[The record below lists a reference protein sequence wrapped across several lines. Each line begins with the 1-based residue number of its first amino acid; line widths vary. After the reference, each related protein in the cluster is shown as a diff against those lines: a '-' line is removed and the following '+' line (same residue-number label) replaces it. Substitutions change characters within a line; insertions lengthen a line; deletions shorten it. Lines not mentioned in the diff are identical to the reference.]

1 MNWPVFFT
9 RLGSAVIF
17 TGIMLLGL
25 MYEHPMAILLLAA
38 LVIFLCI
45 KEFFNI
51 SKQIYADQHFTSF
64 HFLISLAASAYLIV
78 CMIIKIPEAFLVLTI
93 IPVSL
98 LIWSALSKKNTLAA
112 TLTTLISTLYIGLPI
127 AMMVD
132 LRNYAMV
139 VPVGIVCLIWV
150 NDTMAYITGSFIGR
164 TTFTDISPKKTIEGT
179 VGGIVFTM
187 IIGWVFGSYMQDYLL
202 PIHWMVI
209 AGIVAI
215 AGTLGDLLES
225 QMKRKAGIKDSG
237 NILPGHGGALDRF
250 DSLLAV
256 LPFVYLYFHSFAN
269 PHLL

>member
-98 LIWSALSKKNTLAA
+98 LIWSALSKKKHFSSHSHH
-112 TLTTLISTLYIGLPI
+112 IDFHTLYRITYSNDGRPEKLCYGRSCGYRLP
-127 AMMVD
+127 D
-132 LRNYAMV
+132 L
-139 VPVGIVCLIWV
+139 G
-150 NDTMAYITGSFIGR
+150 
-164 TTFTDISPKKTIEGT
+164 K
-179 VGGIVFTM
+179 
-187 IIGWVFGSYMQDYLL
+187 
-202 PIHWMVI
+202 
-209 AGIVAI
+209 
-215 AGTLGDLLES
+215 
-225 QMKRKAGIKDSG
+225 
-237 NILPGHGGALDRF
+237 
-250 DSLLAV
+250 
-256 LPFVYLYFHSFAN
+256 
-269 PHLL
+269 

>member
-1 MNWPVFFT
+1 M
-9 RLGSAVIF
+9 
-17 TGIMLLGL
+17 
-25 MYEHPMAILLLAA
+25 
-38 LVIFLCI
+38 
-45 KEFFNI
+45 
-51 SKQIYADQHFTSF
+51 
-64 HFLISLAASAYLIV
+64 
-78 CMIIKIPEAFLVLTI
+78 
-93 IPVSL
+93 
-98 LIWSALSKKNTLAA
+98 
-112 TLTTLISTLYIGLPI
+112 ISTLYIGLPI